1 MDGNN
6 QVSVFLVGNTNDCN
20 FNTIQEALDNVE
32 ENSVIQVKPGIY
44 NEHLS
49 FTKKVHLIG
58 CNESIKDKS
67 SAELPIVVLDSDKTC
82 EIDIPV
88 EIEGII
94 FTHKKDLQ
102 FDKLSSYIRT
112 PLEFEE
118 KKATE
123 FKSLLLVNS
132 KSSFKN
138 IAILHAEW
146 HGITFACEKAS
157 LETSFIYH
165 GYSSGIYVG
174 NESNAI
180 INDCIIVN
188 SNAMAII
195 VSSSATP
202 KISFCKINKSS
213 FMGIVTDENA
223 NPHFISCEIQDTKIA
238 VNVKESSTGL
248 YENCIIHNNSVM
260 GIGVSDEAKPII
272 KDCEIFSSEIAINVS
287 ECSHPKLVR
296 CEIYSNNIGIGT
308 CGQSSTSVS
317 SSDIYSNNV
326 GIQLMGF
333 SSGILNKC
341 VIHDCKNFG
350 IHLYDKDQK
359 ATVKNCVICKNDQG
373 IIVSGGYLEIEIS
386 EIFENKDGVN
396 VLGSVFVN
404 YKKCNIHDNEFGIA
418 GITSN
423 VPAYD
428 TIVKNNRKNDICLM
442 SYLK

>member
-1 MDGNN
+1 MSDTKNIT
-6 QVSVFLVGNTNDCN
+6 VVGNTNDCN
-20 FNTIQEALDNVE
+20 FNTIQEALNNVE
-32 ENSVIQVKPGIY
+32 EDSVIQVKPGIY

-58 CNESIKDKS
+58 CKESIKDKS
-67 SAELPIVVLDSDKTC
+67 SLELPIVVFDPDKTC
-82 EIDIPV
+82 EIDVPV
-88 EIEGII
+88 EIEGIV
-94 FTHKKDLQ
+94 FTHKKDLH
-102 FDKLSSYIRT
+102 FEKLSSYIKS

-118 KKATE
+118 KERTG
-123 FKSLLLVNS
+123 FKSLFLVS
-132 KSSFKN
+132 SESSFSN

-146 HGITFACEKAS
+146 HGITFSGEKS
-157 LETSFIYH
+157 NFETSFIYH
-165 GYSSGIYVG
+165 AHSSGIYVG
-174 NESNAI
+174 KESNAI
-180 INDCIIVN
+180 INDCIINN
-188 SNAMAII
+188 SHFMAIF
-195 VSSSATP
+195 VSGTASP
-202 KISFCKINKSS
+202 KISFCKINQC
-213 FMGIVTDENA
+213 FGIGISTDENA
-223 NPHFISCEIQDTKIA
+223 KPHFISCEIQDTVMGIDI
-238 VNVKESSTGL
+238 KESSTGL
-248 YENCIIHNNSVM
+248 YEKCIIHNNKEI
-260 GIGVSDEAKPII
+260 GIAVSDTAKPII
-272 KDCEIFSSEIAINVS
+272 KDCEISSSGNGIHVS
-287 ECSHPKLVR
+287 QDSNSKLIR
-296 CEIYSNNIGIGT
+296 CEIYSNSLGIAMGE
-308 CGQSSTSVS
+308 QSSMSVS
-317 SSDIYSNNV
+317 SSEIYSNDV
-326 GIQLMGF
+326 GIQLMGT